1 MFLNRNIRPLLDT
14 LNVYTLMSNVPRGSD
29 VRVPSIPPPI
39 PGFSPCLVL
48 GQHLFFFFFFNTF
61 IDELFPV
68 YLKFVLLLK
77 SQPVLIECLR
87 SRPQPLFSRCALFH
101 AEMITYRH
109 QNRGVSLRCTK
120 MGLLLHGVLPL
131 AFLI

>member
-1 MFLNRNIRPLLDT
+1 MSVSHPFLL
-14 LNVYTLMSNVPRGSD
+14 
-29 VRVPSIPPPI
+29 PSRASLP
-39 PGFSPCLVL
+39 VL
-48 GQHLFFFFFFNTF
+48 CWDSIFFFFFFNTF